1 MSTQELVS
9 ALEQARHKML
19 RENGEPVVE
28 NWNRQILYHFSDTD
42 EYWLMK
48 VVEGRPEPPV
58 QQPDEVDEIDIRL
71 TMTTETFIGLMNGT
85 LNGLQTFIGGK
96 IKVKASMADM
106 GKMQVFM

>member
-1 MSTQELVS
+1 MPVQALLN
-9 ALEQARHKML
+9 ALEMARKKMI
-19 RENGEPVVE
+19 REDGKPAIE

-48 VVEGRPEPPV
+48 IVDGRPEPPI
-58 QQPDEVDEIDIRL
+58 QQPDEGDAADIRL

-85 LNGLQTFIGGK
+85 INGTQAFIGGRV
-96 IKVKASMADM
+96 KVKASMADM